1 MPSPLGHSL
10 AGLAVGWAAT
20 DPSLEP
26 RASRWSAFVLVSAV
40 VAAAPDLDLLYP
52 ASHRLFTH
60 GVGATLVVMIIAGM
74 VTRQV
79 TGRIKWRLVL
89 ALGAAHA
96 THIVLDWMG
105 TDRFPPPGIRALWP
119 FSNQFYLSGWDIFP
133 NVERRLWRPDALGVN
148 VHAALMEVLV
158 VGPVAV
164 FSWVATRTRKNRAPT
179 SAQDDRQPPSVE
191 AVDTVGT
198 WDRPG

>member
-1 MPSPLGHSL
+1 M

-20 DPSLEP
+20 DRSLEP
-26 RASRWSAFVLVSAV
+26 HASRWSALVLLSAF

-52 ASHRLFTH
+52 LSHRLFTH

-79 TGRIKWRLVL
+79 TGRVNWRLVL

-96 THIVLDWMG
+96 SHIVLDWMG

-119 FSNQFYLSGWDIFP
+119 FSNQFYISGWEIFP
-133 NVERRLWRPDALGVN
+133 NVERRLWRPDALAVN
-148 VHAALMEVLV
+148 VHAALMEVLI

-164 FSWVATRTRKNRAPT
+164 LSWVATRTRRNRAPI
-179 SAQDDRQPPSVE
+179 SVQDDRQRPSVE
-191 AVDTVGT
+191 AVDKVGT
-198 WDRPG
+198 WDRPDPRAER

>member
-1 MPSPLGHSL
+1 L

-20 DPSLEP
+20 DRSMEP
-26 RASRWSAFVLVSAV
+26 RASRWSALVLLSAF

-52 ASHRLFTH
+52 QSHRLFTH
-60 GVGATLVVMIIAGM
+60 GVGATLVVMIIAGL

-79 TGRIKWRLVL
+79 TGRVSWRLVL

-96 THIVLDWMG
+96 SHIVLDWMG

-119 FSNQFYLSGWDIFP
+119 FSNQFYISGWEIFP
-133 NVERRLWRPDALGVN
+133 NVERRLWRPDALAVN
-148 VHAALMEVLV
+148 VHAALVEVLI

-164 FSWVATRTRKNRAPT
+164 LSWVATRTRRNHAPI
-179 SAQDDRQPPSVE
+179 SAQDDRQRPSVE
-191 AVDTVGT
+191 AVDKVGT
-198 WDRPG
+198 WDRPDPRAER

>member
-1 MPSPLGHSL
+1 M

-20 DPSLEP
+20 DRSMEP
-26 RASRWSAFVLVSAV
+26 RASRWSALVLLSAF

-52 ASHRLFTH
+52 QSHRLFTH
-60 GVGATLVVMIIAGM
+60 GVGATLVVMIIAGL

-79 TGRIKWRLVL
+79 TGRVSWRLVL

-96 THIVLDWMG
+96 SHIVLDWMG

-119 FSNQFYLSGWDIFP
+119 FSNQFYISGWEIFP
-133 NVERRLWRPDALGVN
+133 NVERRLWRPDALAVN
-148 VHAALMEVLV
+148 VHAALVEVLI

-164 FSWVATRTRKNRAPT
+164 LSWVATRTRRNHAPI
-179 SAQDDRQPPSVE
+179 SAQDDRQRPSVE
-191 AVDTVGT
+191 AVDKVGT
-198 WDRPG
+198 WDRPDPRAER